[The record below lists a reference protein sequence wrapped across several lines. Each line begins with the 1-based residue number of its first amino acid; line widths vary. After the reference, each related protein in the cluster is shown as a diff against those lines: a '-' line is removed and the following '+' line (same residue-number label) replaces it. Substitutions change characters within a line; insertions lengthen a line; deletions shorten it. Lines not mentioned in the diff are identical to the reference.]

1 LTGWRHRH
9 ERLCHLAKQDETSMR
24 GLSDKVGIV
33 AGGGRGIGAATAKR
47 LADEGAA
54 VVIGDIEDEWAKK
67 VADEIE
73 QAGGKALGVHLDG
86 TCPDSQRGI
95 VSAAIAHFGGLDF
108 YHSNLAGGT
117 KGDNHALD
125 CSLDV
130 LDNSFAIN
138 TKSHFIATQA
148 VLPEMLERGGGAM
161 IYTSSGAAS
170 GGSPWQVAYPM
181 TKNAIHALARHV
193 ASKWGKKGIRAN
205 VICPGVVLTEAVKIH
220 MSDEQVEKTLRHL
233 PHQRLGAP
241 DDIAA
246 AVAFLASEDGAWVN
260 GQVWHV
266 NGGMQMRD

>member
-1 LTGWRHRH
+1 
-9 ERLCHLAKQDETSMR
+9 MR
-24 GLSDKVGIV
+24 GLSGKVGIV
-33 AGGGRGIGAATAKR
+33 AGGGRGIGAATARR
-47 LADEGAA
+47 LAAEGAK
-54 VVIGDIEDEWAKK
+54 VVIGDIEDEWANK
-67 VADEIE
+67 VADEIGE
-73 QAGGKALGVHLDG
+73 AGGSAMGVHLDG
-86 TCPDSQRGI
+86 TSPESQQAI
-95 VSAAIAHFGGLDF
+95 VAAAVDHFGGLDF

-117 KGDNHALD
+117 QGDNHALD
-125 CSLDV
+125 CSLEV
-130 LDNSFAIN
+130 LDKSFAIN

-148 VLPEMLERGGGAM
+148 ALPVMLEHGGGAM

-193 ASKWGKKGIRAN
+193 ASKWGKQGIRAN

-220 MSDEQVEKTLRHL
+220 MTDEQVEKALRHV
-233 PHQRLGAP
+233 PHQRLGEP

-246 AVAFLASEDGAWVN
+246 AIAFLASDDGAWVN